1 MDILSA
7 VTTIVADLLIFV
19 GAMAILLVVLV
30 LIVARLP
37 ADNPLRRVLAAL
49 CYRVAATLGAGFIA
63 IPLEPIPGVDAVYD
77 IAAPILLLIYWIS
90 FFRFAFRRQMD
101 ERR

>member
-49 CYRVAATLGAGFIA
+49 CYRVAATLGAGLIA

-90 FFRFAFRRQMD
+90 FFRFAFRRPKD